1 MLPRTSMDLH
11 QLVCWFLHRN
21 SRELLIP
28 GILPFGLD
36 AVVFCWRCD
45 KFRGRAVKVFQPNL
59 GRI

>member
-1 MLPRTSMDLH
+1 MDLH

-59 GRI
+59 GRA

>member
-1 MLPRTSMDLH
+1 MDLH
-11 QLVCWFLHRN
+11 QLFCWLLHRK

-45 KFRGRAVKVFQPNL
+45 KFRGRAVRVFQPNL
-59 GRI
+59 SRA